1 MDDTTDF
8 EGDNQG
14 VSPQQRSLHH
24 TAAPAPPP
32 PSGSSQH
39 TLDITIDDILR
50 MERKLDTVLM
60 RHNELEMKLEQ
71 KLDTVLMRQNELE
84 AKMDSLMSAIHVRHY

>member
-1 MDDTTDF
+1 MKEVDDTTDF

-14 VSPQQRSLHH
+14 VSPQQQSPHH

-39 TLDITIDDILR
+39 TLDITIDDLLR

-60 RHNELEMKLEQ
+60 RQNELEM
-71 KLDTVLMRQNELE
+71 
-84 AKMDSLMSAIHVRHY
+84 KMDSLMSAINVRHS